1 MASIRDLAVI
11 SGMAYHP
18 NETKFD
24 DWIRIGWTGD
34 TTGRGFYA
42 VIFCKTQSKEV
53 VLGIR
58 GTDFDIGDKSDFV
71 SDVQIAFS
79 RSPGQLQPA
88 ELAYNLAKSLAK
100 KEVGHSYTLYLTG
113 HSLGGGLASLLSAKK
128 GGLPTVTFN
137 SPGMKSTFIGGLWIP
152 VVSLWNAYNL
162 SYVKKTRMLHIRAT
176 GDVVSKL
183 TGPHIGTEEN
193 VYVDKWGNNKILG
206 ASRHLEQHSIKNMI
220 EAMKK
225 IPWTLE
231 DLGWD
236 TGYQN
241 QN

>member
-24 DWIRIGWTGD
+24 DWIKIGWAGNP
-34 TTGRGFYA
+34 TGRGFHA
-42 VIFCKTQSKEV
+42 VIFHKKQSKEF

-58 GTDFDIGDKSDFV
+58 GTDFDLNDKSDFV

-79 RSPGQLQPA
+79 RSPGQLQEA
-88 ELAYNLAKSLAK
+88 TAAYNLAKSLAN
-100 KEVGHSYTLYLTG
+100 KEVGRDYTLYLTG
-113 HSLGGGLASLLSAKK
+113 HSLGGGLASLLSAKN

-137 SPGMKSTFIGGLWIP
+137 SPGMKNTYIGGWWIP

-183 TGPHIGTEEN
+183 TGPHIGTEED
-193 VYVDKWGNNKILG
+193 VYVQKWGNNRIFG
-206 ASRHLEQHSIKNMI
+206 ASRHLEQHSISNMI

-225 IPWTLE
+225 IHWTLE
-231 DLGWD
+231 ELHWD
-236 TGYQN
+236 DGYQN
-241 QN
+241 HY